1 MNCDKKIKLP
11 GLSNCGDYTLGN
23 AIKISKRDFADT
35 LYYWLSEHLTDQEVK
50 DMAHEFRFEIKGFLK
65 IKIEKKLYEK
75 LYSELFALNM
85 YLIVFVCESI
95 IKDENKRGGI
105 LDIFHNIVFERNIKV
120 TGISYSDWMKF
131 MKLIYNEYNKAMEQ
145 ESLLTPIL
153 LVANEF
159 EKNLFGKITSDHY
172 VRFEAGMRIGGIA
185 KQLSKTLQEYDIE

>member
-1 MNCDKKIKLP
+1 
-11 GLSNCGDYTLGN
+11 
-23 AIKISKRDFADT
+23 
-35 LYYWLSEHLTDQEVK
+35 
-50 DMAHEFRFEIKGFLK
+50 MAHEFRFEIKGLLR

-75 LYSELFALNM
+75 FYSELFALNM

-95 IKDENKRGGI
+95 IKDENKRENI
-105 LDIFHNIVFERNIKV
+105 LDIFHNIV
-120 TGISYSDWMKF
+120 YWMKF

>member
-75 LYSELFALNM
+75 FYSELFALNM

-95 IKDENKRGGI
+95 IKDENKRGDI

-120 TGISYSDWMKF
+120 TGISYNDWMKF

>member
-1 MNCDKKIKLP
+1 M
-11 GLSNCGDYTLGN
+11 GN
-23 AIKISKRDFADT
+23 ATKISKGDFADT

-50 DMAHEFRFEIKGFLK
+50 DMAHEFRFNIKGFLK
-65 IKIEKKLYEK
+65 IKIKKKLYEK
-75 LYSELFALNM
+75 FYSELFTLNM
-85 YLIVFVCESI
+85 YLIVFTCESI
-95 IKDENKRGGI
+95 IKDENKRGDI
-105 LDIFHNIVFERNIKV
+105 LDIFHNVVFERNIKV
-120 TGISYSDWMKF
+120 TGISYNDWMKF

-172 VRFEAGMRIGGIA
+172 ARFEAGMRIGGIA